1 MFRVHIKA
9 TLLLVSTVSLI
20 INNICFAD
28 LSNTQ
33 TSTSNVLSVQK
44 PGDYYTDSSLPTP
57 NPAIFPPPPP
67 KSPYLPTEPTTPM
80 VTNPYMPSK
89 AEAQK
94 LLSGYRNPSLPTPN
108 PDVFP
113 SPPPPASTTI
123 STSTQSTQASETTQ
137 QSTTPENAA
146 SGTAP
151 NTGSAQGG
159 NAASTTASQS
169 GGTNSQGS
177 SGNNSTGSTDNQ
189 QSNKV
194 SNNLTD
200 LQKCV
205 PGTYAFPSP
214 VKTITTN
221 TYYGGGNTSPPLQT
235 YSVAGMQDGKCVVSI
250 TQSAVTPPNV
260 QNGSLVPSNTQAPA
274 ANISKCSLSPNDL
287 ATMVGQAQ
295 KAQMGGYYG
304 TATPGANYYTQQS
317 ASNACSS
324 YLVVNGAAVP
334 YKSFP

>member
-1 MFRVHIKA
+1 
-9 TLLLVSTVSLI
+9 
-20 INNICFAD
+20 
-28 LSNTQ
+28 
-33 TSTSNVLSVQK
+33 
-44 PGDYYTDSSLPTP
+44 
-57 NPAIFPPPPP
+57 
-67 KSPYLPTEPTTPM
+67 
-80 VTNPYMPSK
+80 MPSK
-89 AEAQK
+89 GEAQK

-108 PDVFP
+108 PDVY
-113 SPPPPASTTI
+113 PPPPPPSSTTI

-137 QSTTPENAA
+137 QTQQNAA
-146 SGTAP
+146 
-151 NTGSAQGG
+151 NTSASNAGSAQGST
-159 NAASTTASQS
+159 AASTTASQT
-169 GGTNSQGS
+169 GGTNTQGGS
-177 SGNNSTGSTDNQ
+177 DNNNSTGNTDNQ

-250 TQSAVTPPNV
+250 TQSAVTPPSV

-317 ASNACSS
+317 LSNACSS